1 MAPFVLSNESI
12 ILSLS
17 MSLCN
22 ELEVCACG
30 AESSV
35 VLTLKKSHKN
45 IGREDRKPSVNF
57 TGGQDWLF

>member
-1 MAPFVLSNESI
+1 
-12 ILSLS
+12 

-22 ELEVCACG
+22 ELEMCACG

-45 IGREDRKPSVNF
+45 IGGEDRKSSMNF
-57 TGGQDWLF
+57 TGGQNWLF